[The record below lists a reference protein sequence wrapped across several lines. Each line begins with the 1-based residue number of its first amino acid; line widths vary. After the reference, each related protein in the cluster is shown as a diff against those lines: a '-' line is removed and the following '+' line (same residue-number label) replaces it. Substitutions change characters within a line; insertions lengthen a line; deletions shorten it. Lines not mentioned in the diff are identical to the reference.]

1 MVENLF
7 NYVINTAA
15 DGLASWEAGASADA
29 VITMFEPWI

>member
-7 NYVINTAA
+7 KNVVNAAA

-29 VITMFEPWI
+29 VITMFETWI